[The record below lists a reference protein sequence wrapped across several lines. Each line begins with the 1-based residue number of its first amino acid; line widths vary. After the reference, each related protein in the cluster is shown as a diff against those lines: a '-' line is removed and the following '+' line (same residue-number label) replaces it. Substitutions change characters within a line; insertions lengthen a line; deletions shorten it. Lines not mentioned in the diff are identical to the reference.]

1 MIEEIRQL
9 TEQYHAWLG
18 EKTNLRSVED
28 RVEITAPFLDRHN
41 DYIQIYVRR
50 SDDGYFLTD
59 DGETID
65 DLELS
70 GCKLDSPKRQA
81 LLRTTLNGFGV
92 QLDGNTNALA
102 VRTTAM
108 DFALKKHN
116 LLQAML
122 AVNDLFYL
130 ATPMVKSF
138 FVEDVED
145 WLRKSD
151 IRFVRG
157 IKLTGKSGYDHLYN
171 FIIPESR
178 NAPERVL
185 LGVNQ
190 PDGNNARRMV
200 FAWEDT
206 RQARPAESRAYAI
219 LNDSA
224 QRVPAGVLE
233 AFSNY
238 DMKPVPWSQRGDA
251 REELAA

>member
-1 MIEEIRQL
+1 MIDDIRHL
-9 TEQYHAWLG
+9 TEQYHAWLR
-18 EKTNLRSVED
+18 EKTNLRSIED
-28 RVEITAPFLDRHN
+28 WVEITAPFLDRHN
-41 DYIQIYVRR
+41 DYIQIYARR
-50 SDDGYFLTD
+50 TNSGYFLTD

-70 GCKLDSPKRQA
+70 GCKLDSPKRKA

-92 QLDGNTNALA
+92 QLDSKNNALM
-102 VRTTAM
+102 VRTTDR
-108 DFALKKHN
+108 DFPLKKHN
-116 LLQAML
+116 LLQAIL

-138 FVEDVED
+138 FIEDVEA
-145 WLRKSD
+145 WLRISD
-151 IRFVRG
+151 VRYVSG
-157 IKLTGKSGYDHLYN
+157 IKLPGKSGYDHLYN

-185 LGVNQ
+185 LGVNR
-190 PDGNNARRMV
+190 PDSNSAQRIV

-224 QRVPAGVLE
+224 KQIPAGVLD

-238 DMKPVPWSQRGDA
+238 DMKPVPWSQREGV

>member
-1 MIEEIRQL
+1 MIDEIRQL
-9 TEQYHAWLG
+9 TEQYHAWLR
-18 EKTNLRSVED
+18 EKTNLRSID
-28 RVEITAPFLDRHN
+28 DWVEITAPFLDRHN
-41 DYIQIYVRR
+41 DFIQIYAMRT
-50 SDDGYFLTD
+50 DDGYFLTD

-70 GCKLDSPKRQA
+70 GCTLDSPKRKA
-81 LLRTTLNGFGV
+81 LLGTTLNGFGV
-92 QLDGNTNALA
+92 RLDSNNNALVVRTNAK
-102 VRTTAM
+102 
-108 DFALKKHN
+108 DFARKQHN

-130 ATPMVKSF
+130 ATPIVKTF
-138 FVEDVED
+138 FVEDVEA
-145 WLRKSD
+145 WLRISNV
-151 IRFVRG
+151 RFVPG
-157 IKLTGKSGYDHLYN
+157 IKLPGKSGYDHLYN

-185 LGVNQ
+185 LGVNR
-190 PDGNNARRMV
+190 PDGNSAKRMV

-206 RQARPAESRAYAI
+206 RQARPTESRAYAI

-224 QRVPAGVLE
+224 KRIPAGVLD

-238 DMKPVPWSQRGDA
+238 DMKPVPWSQREDV

>member
-1 MIEEIRQL
+1 MIEEIQKL
-9 TEQYHAWLG
+9 TEEYHAWLR
-18 EKTNLRSVED
+18 EKTSLRAIGDWV
-28 RVEITAPFLDRHN
+28 VITAPFLDRHN
-41 DYIQIYVRR
+41 DFIQIYVRR
-50 SDDGYFLTD
+50 TSDGFFLTD

-65 DLELS
+65 DLESS
-70 GCKLDSPKRQA
+70 GCTLDSPKRKS

-92 QLDGNTNALA
+92 QLDKNNALV

-108 DFALKKHN
+108 DYPLKKHN

-138 FVEDVED
+138 FVEDVEA
-145 WLRKSD
+145 WLKLSE
-151 IRFVRG
+151 IRFVSG
-157 IKLTGKSGYDHLYN
+157 IKLPGRSGYDHLYN

-185 LGVNQ
+185 LGINR
-190 PDGNNARRMV
+190 PDTNCAQRMV

-206 RQARPAESRAYAI
+206 RQARRARSRAYAI

-224 QRVPAGVLE
+224 KQVPAGVLD

-238 DMKPVPWSQRGDA
+238 DIRPVPWSQREDV

>member
-1 MIEEIRQL
+1 MIDDIRQL
-9 TEQYHAWLG
+9 TEQYHAWLR
-18 EKTNLRSVED
+18 EKTNLRSIED
-28 RVEITAPFLDRHN
+28 WVEITAPFLDRHN
-41 DYIQIYVRR
+41 DYIQIYARR
-50 SDDGYFLTD
+50 TNDGYFLTD

-70 GCKLDSPKRQA
+70 GCTLDSPKRKA
-81 LLRTTLNGFGV
+81 LLGTTLNGFGV
-92 QLDGNTNALA
+92 QLDSNNNALVVRTNA
-102 VRTTAM
+102 R
-108 DFALKKHN
+108 DFAQKKHN

-130 ATPMVKSF
+130 ATPIVKSF
-138 FVEDVED
+138 FVEDVEA
-145 WLRKSD
+145 WLRISNV
-151 IRFVRG
+151 RFVPG
-157 IKLTGKSGYDHLYN
+157 IKLPGKSGYDHLYN

-185 LGVNQ
+185 LGVNR
-190 PDGNNARRMV
+190 PDGNSAKRVV

-206 RQARPAESRAYAI
+206 RQGRPAESRAYAI

-224 QRVPAGVLE
+224 KQIPAGVLD

-238 DMKPVPWSQRGDA
+238 DMKPVPWSQREDV